1 MPTQEIPRN
10 QWNEFLNRFS
20 RQHEGWLVTLEVF
33 SPDIGAQEE
42 VHELPLEGITIAGGT
57 DSKAIAISAGNTL
70 ENHLTHTI
78 LAPAHM
84 WIQRTTQGVEAALE
98 IESEDNSKTLV
109 RFRSSVPPEM
119 VDGAVLD

>member
-10 QWNEFLNRFS
+10 QWSEFLDRFS

-42 VHELPLEGITIAGGT
+42 AHELPLEGITIAIG
-57 DSKAIAISAGNTL
+57 DDAKAIAISAGKTPDD
-70 ENHLTHTI
+70 HLTHTV

-84 WIQRTTQGVEAALE
+84 WIQRTTHGAEAALE

-119 VDGAVLD
+119 VDGVVLD

>member
-10 QWNEFLNRFS
+10 QWSEFLNRFS

-33 SPDIGAQEE
+33 SPDIG
-42 VHELPLEGITIAGGT
+42 GD
-57 DSKAIAISAGNTL
+57 DSKGIAISAGRTL
-70 ENHLTHTI
+70 EHHLTHTI

-84 WIQRTTQGVEAALE
+84 WIQRTNQGAEAALE

-109 RFRSSVPPEM
+109 RFRSSVLPEM
-119 VDGAVLD
+119 VDGVVLD